1 MSDAEILNEIRND
14 LNFLKEKVISM
25 EITINEIDSDIHKE
39 LNLEY
44 VKTLDKIEKEDKRIH
59 FRNIEEFDKH
69 FGL

>member
-1 MSDAEILNEIRND
+1 
-14 LNFLKEKVISM
+14 M
-25 EITINEIDSDIHKE
+25 EIAINEIGSNTHKE
-39 LNLEY
+39 LAPEY

>member
-1 MSDAEILNEIRND
+1 MSEAEILNEIRND

-44 VKTLDKIEKEDKRIH
+44 VKTLDKIEREDKRIH

>member
-1 MSDAEILNEIRND
+1 METTLNETGSNTCKILNP
-14 LNFLKEKVISM
+14 
-25 EITINEIDSDIHKE
+25 
-39 LNLEY
+39 EY